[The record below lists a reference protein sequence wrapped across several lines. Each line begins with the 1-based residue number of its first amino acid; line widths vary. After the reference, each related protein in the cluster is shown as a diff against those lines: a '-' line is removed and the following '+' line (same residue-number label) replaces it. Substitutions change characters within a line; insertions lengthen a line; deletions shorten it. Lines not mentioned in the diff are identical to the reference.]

1 MVCTYQQS
9 EAVSQRLKQVQGH
22 FIAGMSLCNYGQATS
37 DVYNPSS
44 GQVISKAVCGTVA
57 EADLAV
63 AAARTSF
70 DDERWSGLTPSER
83 AKILWRI
90 ADLMEAEQAE
100 LAELEMLDAGK
111 FYSAAEQGEVAFAA
125 ECFRYF
131 AGWCT
136 KIDGATK
143 QLSSGPT
150 NEFHVYSRRE
160 PIGVA
165 ALIVPWNGPLVQAAW
180 KIAPA
185 LAAGCSCVLKPA
197 QETPLSTLKLAEIIH
212 RAGLPDGVLNVI
224 LGDGPVIGEHLAAHP
239 DVDKVSFTGSTSV
252 GKKIVSSAKGN
263 LKKISLELGGKSP
276 MIVFPDADIE
286 KAAQGAIDA
295 IFSNAGQVC
304 VAGSR
309 LYIHKDIYTR
319 LLPIIQKKA
328 EAIKVGSALDPDMDM
343 GPMISRRQLD
353 SVLEKINYAKSQGAR
368 LLCGGNAIL
377 QPVSGDGGYFIEPTI
392 FVDVSSDMDIAKEEI
407 FGPVLSV
414 FSFDDSDDI
423 IFAANDSE
431 YGLAA
436 SIWTKEI
443 GLAHRTAA
451 KIKAGLLWV
460 NCHGIPDMAVPFGGY
475 KQSGWG
481 RENGYEAL
489 LQYTEQKSVIVRL

>member
-1 MVCTYQQS
+1 MSKAYQQS
-9 EAVSQRLKQVQGH
+9 EAIKQRLEQVQGH
-22 FIAGMSLCNYGQATS
+22 FIAGHWLRENQQATS
-37 DVYNPSS
+37 DVHNPST
-44 GQVISKAVCGTVA
+44 GAVISQAICATVV
-57 EADLAV
+57 EVDQAV
-63 AAARTSF
+63 AAARSSF
-70 DDERWSGLTPSER
+70 DDERWSGLTPAAR
-83 AKILWRI
+83 AKVLWRI

-111 FYSAAEQGEVAFAA
+111 FYASAEQGEVAFAA

-143 QLSSGPT
+143 QISSGPS

-197 QETPLSTLKLAEIIH
+197 QETPLSTLKLAEIIQQ
-212 RAGLPDGVLNVI
+212 AGLPDGVLNVV
-224 LGDGPVIGEHLAAHP
+224 LGDGPQIGGHLAAHY
-239 DVDKVSFTGSTSV
+239 DVDKVSFTGSTVV
-252 GKKIVSSAKGN
+252 GKKIIDAAKGN
-263 LKKISLELGGKSP
+263 LKKVSLELGGKSP
-276 MIVFPDADIE
+276 MVVFPDANLQD
-286 KAAQGAIDA
+286 AAEGAISA

-309 LYIHKDIYTR
+309 LYVHKSVYSK
-319 LLPIIQKKA
+319 LLPLIQEKA

-343 GPMISRRQLD
+343 GPMISMRQLD
-353 SVLEKINYAKSQGAR
+353 SVLEKITRAETQGAR
-368 LLCGGNAIL
+368 LLCGGKRVR
-377 QPVSGDGGYFIEPTI
+377 VSENGGGYFVEPTI
-392 FVDVSSDMDIAKEEI
+392 FVDVDAGMDIATEEV

-414 FSFDDSDDI
+414 FAFDDDDDI
-423 IFAANDSE
+423 VALANDSE

-436 SIWTKEI
+436 SIWTKDI
-443 GLAHRTAA
+443 ALAHKTAA

>member
-1 MVCTYQQS
+1 MSKAYQQS
-9 EAVSQRLKQVQGH
+9 EAVKRRLEEVQGH
-22 FIAGMSLCNYGQATS
+22 FIAGSWLRENQQATS
-37 DVYNPSS
+37 DVYNPST
-44 GQVISKAVCGTVA
+44 GAVISQAICGTPA
-57 EADLAV
+57 EVDQAV
-63 AAARTSF
+63 AAARSSF
-70 DDERWSGLTPSER
+70 DDERWSGLTPAAR
-83 AKILWRI
+83 AKVLWRI

-111 FYSAAEQGEVAFAA
+111 FYAAAEQGEVAFAA

-150 NEFHVYSRRE
+150 NEFHVYTRRE

-197 QETPLSTLKLAEIIH
+197 QETPLSTLKLAEIMQQ
-212 RAGLPDGVLNVI
+212 AGLPDGVLNVV
-224 LGDGPVIGEHLAAHP
+224 LGDGPEIGGHLAAH
-239 DVDKVSFTGSTSV
+239 DGVDKVSFTGSTAV
-252 GKKIVSSAKGN
+252 GKKIIDAAKGN
-263 LKKISLELGGKSP
+263 LKKVSLELGGKSP
-276 MIVFPDADIE
+276 MVVFPDADLQD
-286 KAAQGAIDA
+286 AADGAISA

-309 LYIHKDIYTR
+309 LYVHKSIYSE
-319 LLPIIQKKA
+319 LLPLIQEKA
-328 EAIKVGSALDPDMDM
+328 QAIKVGSALDTAMDM
-343 GPMISRRQLD
+343 GPMISLRQLD
-353 SVLEKINYAKSQGAR
+353 SVLEKIHRAEAQGAR
-368 LLCGGNAIL
+368 LLCGGKLVQQGEN
-377 QPVSGDGGYFIEPTI
+377 GGGYFIEPTI
-392 FVDVSSDMDIAKEEI
+392 FVDVNAGMDIATEEV
-407 FGPVLSV
+407 FGPVLTV
-414 FSFDDSDDI
+414 FAFDDSDDI
-423 IFAANDSE
+423 VALANDSE

-436 SIWTKEI
+436 SVWTKDI
-443 GLAHRTAA
+443 ALAHKTAA
-451 KIKAGLLWV
+451 KIKAGLLWI

>member
-1 MVCTYQQS
+1 VSKAYQQS
-9 EAVSQRLKQVQGH
+9 EAVKRRLEQVQGH
-22 FIAGMSLCNYGQATS
+22 FIAGHWLRENQQAIS
-37 DVYNPSS
+37 DVYNPST
-44 GQVISKAVCGTVA
+44 GAVISQAICGTPA
-57 EADLAV
+57 EVNQAV
-63 AAARTSF
+63 AAARSSF
-70 DDERWSGLTPSER
+70 DDERWSGLTPAAR
-83 AKILWRI
+83 AKVLWRI

-111 FYSAAEQGEVAFAA
+111 FYAAAEQGEVAFAA

-150 NEFHVYSRRE
+150 NEFHVYTRRE

-197 QETPLSTLKLAEIIH
+197 QETPLSTLKLAEIMQQ
-212 RAGLPDGVLNVI
+212 AGLPDGVLNVV
-224 LGDGPVIGEHLAAHP
+224 LGDGPEIGGHLAAH
-239 DVDKVSFTGSTSV
+239 DGVDKVSFTGSTAV
-252 GKKIVSSAKGN
+252 GKKIIDAAKGN
-263 LKKISLELGGKSP
+263 LKKVSLELGGKSP
-276 MIVFPDADIE
+276 MVVFPDADLQD
-286 KAAQGAIDA
+286 AADGAISA

-309 LYIHKDIYTR
+309 LYVHKSIYSEF
-319 LLPIIQKKA
+319 LPLIQEKA
-328 EAIKVGSALDPDMDM
+328 QAIKVGSALDPAMDM
-343 GPMISRRQLD
+343 GPMISLRQLD
-353 SVLEKINYAKSQGAR
+353 SVLEKIHRAEAQGAR
-368 LLCGGNAIL
+368 LLCGGKLAQQGEN
-377 QPVSGDGGYFIEPTI
+377 GGGYFIEPTI
-392 FVDVSSDMDIAKEEI
+392 FVDVDARMDIATEEV
-407 FGPVLSV
+407 FGPVLAV
-414 FSFDDSDDI
+414 FAFDDSDDI
-423 IFAANDSE
+423 VALANDSE

-436 SIWTKEI
+436 SVWTKDI
-443 GLAHRTAA
+443 ALAHKTAA
-451 KIKAGLLWV
+451 KIKAGLLWI